1 MGVTSRRTPSAPRPT
16 ASTAHTGGVPAELPL
31 RLPRRAG
38 RRTNLA
44 LLALL
49 LSAGGTGVLAYAVGT
64 PGANAV
70 VVALHGAAGLG
81 LLLLVPWKTV
91 VVRRAR
97 RRPVERRDP
106 TAAVALGVLVALTVV
121 TGVLHS
127 VGVAGPWW
135 ALGGVTALHLH
146 VGAAIVVLPL
156 LAVHAWGKRQRPRAT
171 DLSRRSLLRAGAL
184 GLGAGAL
191 WFGGEG
197 VLRLAGA
204 PGADRR
210 ATGSHERGTDDPAAM
225 PVTQWI
231 SDTVPKEQAD
241 TLDVVSAGRRIRVPV
256 EGLDRGD
263 RMRAVL
269 DCTGGWYAE
278 QEWGGVRLDHLLA
291 DVVGGDLPADG
302 SVDVVSVT
310 GFRRRLPLRDAS
322 RLLLAVSAGGEPLS
336 PGHGAPVRLVAPG
349 RRGFWWVKWVRRIEV
364 VDAPWWLQSPFP
376 LQ

>member
-1 MGVTSRRTPSAPRPT
+1 M
-16 ASTAHTGGVPAELPL
+16 TGELPL
-31 RLPRRAG
+31 RVPRRAG
-38 RRTNLA
+38 RRTNLG

-49 LSAGGTGVLAYAVGT
+49 LTAAGTGVLAYAVGT
-64 PGANAV
+64 SGASAV
-70 VVALHGAAGLG
+70 VVALHGGAGLG

-106 TAAVALGVLVALTVV
+106 TAAVALGVLVGVTVA
-121 TGVLHS
+121 TGVLHA

-156 LAVHAWGKRQRPRAT
+156 LVVHAWGKRQRPRAT
-171 DLSRRSLLRAGAL
+171 DLSRRSVLQAGGL
-184 GLGAGAL
+184 GLGALAL
-191 WFGGEG
+191 WAGTEG
-197 VLRLAGA
+197 VLRLTGA
-204 PGADRR
+204 PGALRR
-210 ATGSHERGTDDPAAM
+210 GTGSHERGTGDPAAM

-231 SDTVPKEQAD
+231 GDTVPTGEAD
-241 TLDVVSAGRRIRVPV
+241 TLDVVVRHRRVPV
-256 EGLDRGD
+256 PVADLDRDD

-278 QEWGGVRLDHLLA
+278 QEWSGVRLDHLLT
-291 DVVGGDLPADG
+291 DVVGTDLPADG

-310 GFRRRLPLRDAS
+310 GYRRRLPIRDAGI
-322 RLLLAVSAGGEPLS
+322 LLLAVSAAGEPLS

-364 VDAPWWLQSPFP
+364 VDQPWWLQSPFP

>member
-1 MGVTSRRTPSAPRPT
+1 MPRAP
-16 ASTAHTGGVPAELPL
+16 AL
-31 RLPRRAG
+31 RLLRRAG
-38 RRTNLA
+38 RRTNLG

-49 LSAGGTGVLAYAVGT
+49 LTAAATGVLAYAVGT
-64 PGANAV
+64 PGWSAV

-106 TAAVALGVLVALTVV
+106 TAAVALGVLVAVTVV
-121 TGVLHS
+121 TGVLHA

-156 LAVHAWGKRQRPRAT
+156 LAVHAWGKRQRLRVT
-171 DLSRRSLLRAGAL
+171 DLSRRAVLRAGGL
-184 GLGAGAL
+184 GLGGLALWGGTEGLLRLTDAAGA
-191 WFGGEG
+191 
-197 VLRLAGA
+197 
-204 PGADRR
+204 RR
-210 ATGSHERGTDDPAAM
+210 RGTGSHERGTGDPTAM

-231 SDTVPKEQAD
+231 SDTVPSSTAD
-241 TLDVVSAGRRIRVPV
+241 TLDVVASGRRVRVPV
-256 EGLDRGD
+256 AGLDRDD

-291 DVVGGDLPADG
+291 DVVGADLPADG

-310 GFRRRLPLRDAS
+310 GFRRRLPLRDAGN
-322 RLLLAVSAGGEPLS
+322 LLLAVSAAGQPLS

-364 VDAPWWLQSPFP
+364 VDQPWWLQSPFP